1 MTPSL
6 DLSQLTPEQQAA
18 LGQLISQQVL
28 MTAPRPE
35 PVDANVIP
43 NPNLGRMIPYP
54 RMLYK
59 HQTRE
64 YVIVK
69 DQAEHQHAAAQGY
82 VTEPFSMEEPTPKV
96 KGPGFEEESDETAE
110 LRALL
115 EEQQKQ
121 IDALMAKKPMGR
133 RSGE

>member
-1 MTPSL
+1 MTPTF
-6 DLSQLTPEQQAA
+6 DISQMSPEQQAA
-18 LGQLISQQVL
+18 LGQLLQQQIL

-54 RMLYK
+54 RILYK

-96 KGPGFEEESDETAE
+96 KGPGFEEESSEVDE
-110 LRALL
+110 LRQLL
-115 EEQQKQ
+115 AEQQEK